1 MSQNMKT
8 ARPTITLAKI
18 QKKSNCLPT
27 PNFSLKGGKGGKG
40 GLGSKAVE
48 VSGQCEPTE
57 GNPIRQHHKL
67 AGA

>member
-1 MSQNMKT
+1 MSNNMKT

-18 QKKSNCLPT
+18 QKKSNCLPV
-27 PNFSLKGGKGGKG
+27 PNFSLKGGKGG
-40 GLGSKAVE
+40 LGSKVAE

>member
-18 QKKSNCLPT
+18 KKPANCLPV
-27 PNFSLKGGKGGKG
+27 PSFNSMGGKG
-40 GLGSKAVE
+40 GLGRKAAE

>member
-1 MSQNMKT
+1 MSNSFKM

-27 PNFSLKGGKGGKG
+27 PNFSLKGGKGG
-40 GLGSKAVE
+40 LGSKVAE